1 MEYGLNVKPFRY
13 TVVPKSG
20 TFVFENELIELVSSL
35 TSSVC
40 GFHYAC

>member
-20 TFVFENELIELVSSL
+20 TIVYENELIELVSSL

-40 GFHYAC
+40 GFLYAC